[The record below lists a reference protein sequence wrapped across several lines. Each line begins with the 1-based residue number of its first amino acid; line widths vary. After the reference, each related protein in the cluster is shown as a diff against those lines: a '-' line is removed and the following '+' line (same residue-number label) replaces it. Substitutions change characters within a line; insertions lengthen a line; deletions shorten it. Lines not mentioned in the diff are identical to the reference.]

1 MNMAPTKYLQQNIK
15 EEYDTKSEQVDAS
28 VRFVLA
34 EKPDYYESL
43 KNLPSRVT
51 AALLTMIAD
60 WSEPTGYH
68 FAVLRAAHRQFS
80 RDTGYI
86 ESHERPFTDEEL
98 FGN

>member
-1 MNMAPTKYLQQNIK
+1 MNNRLEQKCK
-15 EEYDTKSEQVDAS
+15 ETYDTKHEQVDAS

-51 AALLTMIAD
+51 AALLVMIAD
-60 WSEPTGYH
+60 MIDDWPHGGGYH
-68 FAVLRAAHRQFS
+68 FKVLRAAYRQFS
-80 RDTGYI
+80 RDKGYI

-98 FGN
+98 G